1 MIQLL
6 PSSDSVVPVL
16 GGEHWPVLPGM
27 GPGHTTLA
35 LVTLVTLNHAG
46 SRDIAQHHVHNT
58 LSLS

>member
-6 PSSDSVVPVL
+6 PSSGSVVPVL
-16 GGEHWPVLPGM
+16 GGEDWPVLPGM

-35 LVTLVTLNHAG
+35 LVTLSHAG

-58 LSLS
+58 LSVS